1 MLWDLRLRKGYQKM
15 GKINKLLRDSFFCID
30 VFGYGIYIV
39 FNIEDF
45 NKIDKY
51 FLGNK
56 HIPLDLKN
64 GATRSY
70 YLENGQRSI
79 IGIFDNKIQTIVH
92 ESTHIALFILF
103 HIKHTIIEFDEILP
117 YLTDTIFNEVY
128 NRWITKD
135 KQ

>member
-1 MLWDLRLRKGYQKM
+1 MA
-15 GKINKLLRDSFFCID
+15 KINKLLKDSFFCID

-39 FNIEDF
+39 FDIKAF

-51 FLGNK
+51 FLGDSHK
-56 HIPLDLKN
+56 YLELKN

-70 YLENGQRSI
+70 YLENGQRSV
-79 IGIFDNKIQTIVH
+79 IGIFDNKIQTMVH
-92 ESTHIALFILF
+92 ESVHIALFILH
-103 HIKHTIIEFDEILP
+103 HINHSITEFDEILP

-128 NRWITKD
+128 NRWIVKD